1 MMFVHFS
8 REGKQRVSAS
18 YLLLHKSKISFTPL
32 ACCSSSRQAPMQRI
46 QLSSLEIERYECM
59 REANGKKCFIKDY
72 KAPNPLYESIKA
84 DKDRCDV
91 GRCAT
96 MHKRVDIILIPPDG
110 SLCASRKILF
120 LNREEN
126 VEKLKVRFICDNSC
140 KSNGCG
146 GNNMSGCK
154 NFSGR
159 LRLSNELGDEF
170 ECCNLDAIRGNILSN
185 SIR

>member
-18 YLLLHKSKISFTPL
+18 YLLLHKSKISFSPL
-32 ACCSSSRQAPMQRI
+32 ACCSSSRQTPMQRI
-46 QLSSLEIERYECM
+46 QLSSLEIVRSECM

-96 MHKRVDIILIPPDG
+96 MHKRVDIILIPPG
-110 SLCASRKILF
+110 GILCAKKKEKHLA
-120 LNREEN
+120 EQEN
-126 VEKLKVRFICDNSC
+126 FI
-140 KSNGCG
+140 
-146 GNNMSGCK
+146 
-154 NFSGR
+154 
-159 LRLSNELGDEF
+159 F
-170 ECCNLDAIRGNILSN
+170 ES
-185 SIR
+185 